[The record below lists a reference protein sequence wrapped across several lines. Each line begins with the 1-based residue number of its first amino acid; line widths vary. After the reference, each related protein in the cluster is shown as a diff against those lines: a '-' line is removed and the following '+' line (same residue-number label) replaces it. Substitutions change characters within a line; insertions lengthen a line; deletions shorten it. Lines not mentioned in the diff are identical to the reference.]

1 MPWPI
6 VNMLALDTNILV
18 RLLTN
23 DDQAQAQRVQE
34 ALDVE
39 LTAGRECLVGHI
51 VLCEL
56 VWVLV
61 RLYGYS
67 VLQCQQTMASLLGF
81 AGLRFESMPTVLAAF
96 KAWQRDGGDWADH
109 LIGAQ
114 MQALGCAAVLTLDK
128 RANRQKTYQLLGP

>member
-1 MPWPI
+1 
-6 VNMLALDTNILV
+6 MLALDTNILV

-23 DDQAQAQRVQE
+23 DDPAQAQRVQD
-34 ALDVE
+34 ALDAE

-56 VWVLV
+56 VWVLM

-81 AGLRFESMPTVLAAF
+81 AGLRFESMPTVLTAF
-96 KAWQRDGGDWADH
+96 KNWQRDGGDWADH
-109 LIGAQ
+109 LIGVQ
-114 MQALGCAAVLTLDK
+114 MQALGCAAVLTLDQ
-128 RANRQKTYQLLGP
+128 RASRQNTHRLLDT

>member
-1 MPWPI
+1 
-6 VNMLALDTNILV
+6 MLALDTNILV
-18 RLLTN
+18 RLITN
-23 DDQAQAQRVQE
+23 DDPVQAQQVQD
-34 ALDVE
+34 ALNAE

-56 VWVLV
+56 VWVLM
-61 RLYGYS
+61 RLYGYT

-81 AGLRFESMPTVLAAF
+81 AGLRFEAMPTVLAAF
-96 KAWQRDGGDWADH
+96 KVWQRDGGDWADH

-128 RANRQKTYQLLGP
+128 RASRQKRIVF